1 MMKAGAEV
9 CLRPQER
16 RAFFCCGALGA
27 IGTSLANTLMIAI
40 ATKLMVLI
48 TALFSQPRSADGDG
62 PGCHFRPGPQ
72 LAEWIKLSYAAPRGK
87 KPNHLLRHA

>member
-27 IGTSLANTLMIAI
+27 IGTSRRFGVRAFGQRVT
-40 ATKLMVLI
+40 
-48 TALFSQPRSADGDG
+48 
-62 PGCHFRPGPQ
+62 
-72 LAEWIKLSYAAPRGK
+72 
-87 KPNHLLRHA
+87 LLRAVRGGAGAADR